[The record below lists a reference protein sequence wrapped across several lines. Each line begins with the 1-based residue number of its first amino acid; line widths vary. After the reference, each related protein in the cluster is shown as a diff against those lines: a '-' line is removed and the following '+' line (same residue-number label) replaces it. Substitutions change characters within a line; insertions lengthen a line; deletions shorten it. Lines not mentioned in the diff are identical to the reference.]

1 MFNKTL
7 LRTAICATALVATT
21 YSATSVAVSLNP
33 NATAIVVFPLTLVDN
48 VSMDFG
54 TVSGAGNVVIT
65 EGSTVAGV
73 SGTATATAVTPA
85 NFTVTAEAAQ
95 AYTVSFAGGT
105 MSDGVDTIAVGTFTN
120 NATLLGTGAGE
131 VFEVGATITIS
142 GLEGSGSY
150 STADPTL
157 GVPYTITVNY

>member
-1 MFNKTL
+1 MLNKKIL
-7 LRTAICATALVATT
+7 GTAMCVTALVAGT
-21 YSATSVAVSLNP
+21 YSATSSAVSLNP
-33 NATAIVVFPLTLVDN
+33 NATAVVVFPLTLVDT

-54 TVSGAGNVVIT
+54 TVSGAGNVTIAPA
-65 EGSTVAGV
+65 SAVATV

-85 NFTVTAEAAQ
+85 QFTVTAETGV
-95 AYTVSFAGGT
+95 AYTVGFTGGT

-120 NATLLGTGAGE
+120 NATGTGTGAAE
-131 VFEVGATITIS
+131 IFEVGATITLA
-142 GLEGSGSY
+142 GTEGSGSY